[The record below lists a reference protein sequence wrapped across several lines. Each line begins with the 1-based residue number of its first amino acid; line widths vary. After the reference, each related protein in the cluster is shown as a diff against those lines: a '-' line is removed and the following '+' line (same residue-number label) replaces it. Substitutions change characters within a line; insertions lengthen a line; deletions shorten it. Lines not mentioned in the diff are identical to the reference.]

1 MRAFLQ
7 EFHALDINEPG
18 CNTDKRCGEFEPDL
32 DPGRL
37 GHVGLLFMI
46 TEEKLNQ

>member
-1 MRAFLQ
+1 MREFLQ
-7 EFHALDINEPG
+7 EFPCFGH
-18 CNTDKRCGEFEPDL
+18 KRAWVPHSKQCGEFEPDL